1 MTQFENKLKELLAE
15 LDAQKE
21 THEQEEWAKIS
32 NTTLAEYRK
41 EQEDVCNEG
50 IAALQNQ
57 RDAAI
62 AAKKEQLYNEM
73 RAKSD
78 KQFDYARWKLE
89 ETLAQFATENL
100 NE

>member
-15 LDAQKE
+15 LDAQIE

-41 EQEDVCNEG
+41 
-50 IAALQNQ
+50 
-57 RDAAI
+57 
-62 AAKKEQLYNEM
+62 EM

>member
-41 EQEDVCNEG
+41 E
-50 IAALQNQ
+50 
-57 RDAAI
+57 
-62 AAKKEQLYNEM
+62 
-73 RAKSD
+73 
-78 KQFDYARWKLE
+78 
-89 ETLAQFATENL
+89 
-100 NE
+100 